1 MNYFNLKTKGK
12 ERSIIKNLSKN
23 ITEMDFKTVNS
34 NTQFENIIY
43 LNIKIVK

>member
-23 ITEMDFKTVNS
+23 ITEMDFKTVS
-34 NTQFENIIY
+34 QILLKTLYI
-43 LNIKIVK
+43 

>member
-23 ITEMDFKTVNS
+23 ITEMDFKNGKFKYHNLKTLY
-34 NTQFENIIY
+34 I
-43 LNIKIVK
+43 